1 MSADRKSHYMLEEGI
16 GSVQDGVE
24 GLFSRL
30 DSYDAL
36 HPTSRSAATEAL
48 RDVVIDQPGL
58 ALATTAFA
66 GFLAGALLKRR
77 Q

>member
-1 MSADRKSHYMLEEGI
+1 MSADRKVHYVLEEGV

-30 DSYDAL
+30 KSYDAL
-36 HPTSRSAATEAL
+36 QPHSRCAASEAC
-48 RDVVIDQPGL
+48 RDIVIDQPGL
-58 ALATTAFA
+58 ALATSAFA

>member
-1 MSADRKSHYMLEEGI
+1 MSADRKTHYVLEEGI

-30 DSYDAL
+30 EGYDAL
-36 HPTSRSAATEAL
+36 QPASRSAATEAL
-48 RDVVIDQPGL
+48 RDAVIDQPGL
-58 ALATTAFA
+58 ALAASAFM
-66 GFLAGALLKRR
+66 GFLVGALLKRR